1 MLPKTSGYVKSH
13 DGKTKWMYF
22 LIEDDDI
29 VKKHN
34 AIWYKVS
41 SDFRKEFGSEPICN
55 KESLRTKI
63 KSHGDEVTD
72 FFEKEIPKVHS
83 NHTCLAVTSSDSA
96 LKKDESYYFQVFLK
110 EFKYIKKKPIRLTI
124 DDLESSLDDC
134 DDSHEE

>member
-1 MLPKTSGYVKSH
+1 
-13 DGKTKWMYF
+13 MYF
-22 LIEDDDI
+22 LI
-29 VKKHN
+29 KKHN

-41 SDFRKEFGSEPICN
+41 SDLRKEFGSEPVCN
-55 KESLRTKI
+55 KESLRTKK

-72 FFEKEIPKVHS
+72 FCEKEIPRVDS

-124 DDLESSLDDC
+124 DDLESSLEILMILMKNRLKLWAEC
-134 DDSHEE
+134 FLKMS